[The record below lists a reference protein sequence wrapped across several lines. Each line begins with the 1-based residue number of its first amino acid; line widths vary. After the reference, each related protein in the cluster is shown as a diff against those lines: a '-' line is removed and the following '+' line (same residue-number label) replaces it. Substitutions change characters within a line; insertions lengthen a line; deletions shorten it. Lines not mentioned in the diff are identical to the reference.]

1 MIRAAKF
8 IFKAAVVG
16 IWLVLAYA
24 LIYRV
29 AEEVSFWNSLGGI

>member
-1 MIRAAKF
+1 MIRAGKF
-8 IFKAAVVG
+8 VFKSVVIG

-29 AEEVSFWNSLGGI
+29 AEEVSFWNSMGGM